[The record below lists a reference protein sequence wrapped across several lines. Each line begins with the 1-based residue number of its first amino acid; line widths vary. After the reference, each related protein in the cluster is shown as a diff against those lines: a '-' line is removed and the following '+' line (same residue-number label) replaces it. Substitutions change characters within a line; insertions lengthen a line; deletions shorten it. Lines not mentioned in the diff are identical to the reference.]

1 MELSIL
7 NILKEVKDV
16 ISMKLEPRSVFIN
29 KQKIRNSQKVGM
41 EIKTTIS
48 KTKSSGSR
56 KWMRR
61 SKEENNVRGKGR
73 RFWNRF

>member
-1 MELSIL
+1 MKLSIL

-29 KQKIRNSQKVGM
+29 KQKIRNSQKVRT

-48 KTKSSGSR
+48 KTKSSGSQ